1 MVARFLDRTD
11 AQLLAWTLLTKVAV
25 LVIGYTALSS
35 AIGGTPGFLDPWH
48 RWDAPHYTDIAVFG
62 YRADD
67 PGNLSAPGYSQVFPG
82 DLDLYIV
89 FFPLF
94 PWLIAA
100 VNAVIGEPIVSAF
113 VVATVAS
120 LFVAPLLYRLVSVDL
135 GHRIGLWTAGFLL
148 VFPTAYFLHIGYT
161 ESLFLSLAFG
171 SMWLAR
177 TNRWWLAGLL
187 AALAAMTR
195 VNGLILAPALV
206 VEAFLQW
213 RADPERR
220 LRVAWL
226 AIAGVGIGFGV
237 YLGVNQVVYGDPF
250 AFSEIQRD
258 ALVQE
263 PDLAVGG
270 PRGRGRLVPQRESG
284 LRAHVRRDGAGLHRA
299 RVRGDGGDRALAAP
313 DLGGLDGGQLDP
325 RREHRFRAQRAA
337 LQPADVR
344 DHGVRRDDRRPMASG
359 RLDPGGGIGS
369 GNGLLHVALRLRPMG
384 VLSRTTKCPEGTA
397 AIVEVIS
404 DRPAAP
410 SGPSDDRRWPRG
422 KTSPVVHEMA
432 RI

>member
-1 MVARFLDRTD
+1 MVARLLDRTD
-11 AQLLAWTLLTKVAV
+11 AHLLAWTLITKVAV
-25 LVIGYTALSS
+25 LAIGYAALSA

-62 YRADD
+62 YMAND

-100 VNAVIGEPIVSAF
+100 VNAVIGEPIFSAF
-113 VVATVAS
+113 LVATVAS

-187 AALAAMTR
+187 AALAALTR
-195 VNGLILAPALV
+195 VNGLILAPALA
-206 VEAFLQW
+206 VEAYLQW

-220 LRVAWL
+220 LRAAWL
-226 AIAGVGIGFGV
+226 AIGGVAIGFGI
-237 YLGVNQVVYGDPF
+237 YLAVNQIVYGDPF

-258 ALVQE
+258 HWYKNLTWPWVGLEGTVAWLSNENPDSALMYGGMELVFIALGFVATVASALWLR
-263 PDLAVGG
+263 PTWAVWMAGNWILAVSTGFVLSV
-270 PRGRGRLVPQRESG
+270 PRYSLPMFGIMVFAAMIADRWRV
-284 LRAHVRRDGAGLHRA
+284 AGWI
-299 RVRGDGGDRALAAP
+299 LAA
-313 DLGGLDGGQLDP
+313 GSAAAMAYFTW
-325 RREHRFRAQRAA
+325 RF
-337 LQPADVR
+337 
-344 DHGVRRDDRRPMASG
+344 
-359 RLDPGGGIGS
+359 GS
-369 GNGLLHVALRLRPMG
+369 GQWAF
-384 VLSRTTKCPEGTA
+384 
-397 AIVEVIS
+397 
-404 DRPAAP
+404 
-410 SGPSDDRRWPRG
+410 
-422 KTSPVVHEMA
+422 
-432 RI
+432 